1 MRDYR
6 YDRVHLHSPDPDA
19 TARSHA
25 RGGDDAKASTRWGAV
40 RTASDPEP
48 SPPAATIK
56 SDTLLQRLFV
66 MRLG

>member
-6 YDRVHLHSPDPDA
+6 YD
-19 TARSHA
+19 
-25 RGGDDAKASTRWGAV
+25 RGGDDAKASTRWGPV

-48 SPPAATIK
+48 SSPAAAIK